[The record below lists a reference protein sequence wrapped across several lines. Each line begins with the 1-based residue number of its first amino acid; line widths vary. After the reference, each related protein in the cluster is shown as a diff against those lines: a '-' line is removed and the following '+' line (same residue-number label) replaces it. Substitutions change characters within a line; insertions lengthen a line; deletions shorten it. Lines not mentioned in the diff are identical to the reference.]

1 MLFRL
6 SSSVAETVVA
16 TNPSSDNFREIF
28 RSDTSSLGIIEWWVI
43 EVDSELKNI
52 LLWGPRTATILLWP
66 TKPVLMGPTTSIVTG
81 GAGFLGSH
89 LCEQLLDEGHEVVCV
104 DNFGSGRSE
113 NIEHLSKRDSFKVI
127 EADIRKQPDLP
138 VADEIYHLAS
148 RASPEDFT
156 DFPVQIAL
164 TNTQGTK
171 FLLEY
176 AVEHDAK
183 MLFASTS
190 EVYGDPEVHP
200 QPESYNGNVN
210 IRGPRGC
217 YDESKRFGETLAVAY
232 HEKYDVDIRTIRIF
246 NTYGPRMRADDG
258 RVVPTFLKQALN
270 GEDLTVYGDG
280 SQTRTFCYVGDMI
293 KGIRRVMKCEE
304 IAGDVV
310 NVGGQNEVSIQALAE
325 TVLDICDADSEIQ
338 YKPLPEDDPTKR
350 RPDVTK
356 AERLFDWNPSVDLE
370 EGLERTLDT
379 FKVQITERTT

>member
-1 MLFRL
+1 MVGR
-6 SSSVAETVVA
+6 
-16 TNPSSDNFREIF
+16 I
-28 RSDTSSLGIIEWWVI
+28 
-43 EVDSELKNI
+43 DSELKYI
-52 LLWGPRTATILLWP
+52 LLWGLRTATVLLWP
-66 TKPVLMGPTTSIVTG
+66 TKPESMGTTTSIVTG

-89 LCEQLLDEGHEVVCV
+89 LCERLLDEGHEVVCV
-104 DNFGSGRSE
+104 DNFGSGRSK
-113 NIEHLSKRDSFKVI
+113 NIDRLSEQDSFKVI
-127 EADIRKQPDLP
+127 EADIRKEPDLP
-138 VADEIYHLAS
+138 VADEIYHMAS

-258 RVVPTFLKQALN
+258 RVVPTFLNQALN

-280 SQTRTFCYVGDMI
+280 SQTRTFCYVEDMI
-293 KGIRRVMKCEE
+293 EGIRRVMKCAEMT
-304 IAGDVV
+304 GDVV
-310 NVGGQNEVSIQALAE
+310 NVGGQIEVSIHTLAE
-325 TVLDICDADSEIQ
+325 TVLDICDTDSEIQ
-338 YKPLPEDDPTKR
+338 YEQLPEDDPTKR

-356 AERLFDWNPSVDLE
+356 AESLFDWNPSVGLE

-379 FKVQITERTT
+379 FKVQSTEPSS